1 MWLPVSCSQSNVG
14 WIAALLVVGVVGQIV
29 GVVWTAVD
37 VYRTR
42 RELTTKQIPQVSVR
56 SPGMQSGM
64 FGFGEDPTTR
74 MIQRSLNSA
83 IEDMNHHL
91 RELVT
96 GTLKLRAWTVVL
108 IACGMVLTLLGSLVW
123 LWSPALCSR

>member
-1 MWLPVSCSQSNVG
+1 VSCSQSNVG
-14 WIAALLVVGVVGQIV
+14 LIAAILAIGVIGQIV

-56 SPGMQSGM
+56 YRGMQAGM
-64 FGFGEDPTTR
+64 FGHGEDPTTR
-74 MIQRSLNSA
+74 MIEQALNGA
-83 IEDMNHHL
+83 VEDVNRRL

-96 GTLKLRAWTVVL
+96 GTLKLRPWTVVL
-108 IACGMVLTLLGSLVW
+108 IACGMVFTLLGSLVW
-123 LWSPALCSR
+123 LWSPALCSS